1 MTFLI
6 SYRFLE
12 SSDQRIITES
22 YKGRRK
28 QMKEFEMEIHNKK
41 IVARSEETLYSQMNT
56 LFMILKSVDESK
68 L

>member
-1 MTFLI
+1 
-6 SYRFLE
+6 
-12 SSDQRIITES
+12 
-22 YKGRRK
+22 
-28 QMKEFEMEIHNKK
+28 MKEFEMEIHNKK